1 MTAAPPAVP
10 PVPSDATLLDLA
22 RDAATRAYAPYSQ
35 FRVGAAL
42 LLSDGSVVTGCNAE
56 NASYGLAMCAER
68 VAVGRAVADGL
79 LGAGGAGS
87 VPDTTIKVAAVV
99 GLGAAPCFPCGA
111 CRQVLHEFGCARVV
125 LEGGAG
131 REGADAADGA
141 ATPLSLPFT
150 ELLPHAFG
158 PGDL

>member
-1 MTAAPPAVP
+1 MSAASTA
-10 PVPSDATLLDLA
+10 PSDTALLGFA

-35 FRVGAAL
+35 FSVGAAL
-42 LLSDGSVVTGCNAE
+42 LLSNGSVVTGCNVE

-79 LGAGGAGS
+79 PGAGAA
-87 VPDTTIKVAAVV
+87 DATIEVAAVV
-99 GLGAAPCFPCGA
+99 GPGAAPCFPCGA

-125 LEGGAG
+125 VEG
-131 REGADAADGA
+131 EDAA
-141 ATPLSLPFT
+141 PHSLSFA

-158 PGDL
+158 PDDL

>member
-10 PVPSDATLLDLA
+10 PVPSDAALLDLA
-22 RDAATRAYAPYSQ
+22 RDAAAHAHAPYSQ
-35 FRVGAAL
+35 FSVGAAL
-42 LLSDGSVVTGCNAE
+42 LLSDGSVVTGCNVE
-56 NASYGLAMCAER
+56 NASSGLAMCAER

-79 LGAGGAGS
+79 LGAGDAAGAR
-87 VPDTTIKVAAVV
+87 IEVAAVV

-111 CRQVLHEFGCARVV
+111 CRQVLHEFGCGRVV
-125 LEGGAG
+125 VEGG
-131 REGADAADGA
+131 EDATDTA
-141 ATPLSLPFT
+141 PLSLPFT

>member
-1 MTAAPPAVP
+1 MTVPAG
-10 PVPSDATLLDLA
+10 PSDASLLDLA
-22 RDAATRAYAPYSQ
+22 RATAGRAYAPYSQ
-35 FRVGAAL
+35 FSVGAAL
-42 LLSDGSVVTGCNAE
+42 LLSDGSVVTGCNVE

-79 LGAGGAGS
+79 LGAGGAAGA
-87 VPDTTIKVAAVV
+87 TIEVAAVV

-125 LEGGAG
+125 VEGG
-131 REGADAADGA
+131 EDAAEVA
-141 ATPLSLPFT
+141 PRSIPFV

>member
-10 PVPSDATLLDLA
+10 PVPSDAALLDLA

-79 LGAGGAGS
+79 LGAGGAG
-87 VPDTTIKVAAVV
+87 
-99 GLGAAPCFPCGA
+99 
-111 CRQVLHEFGCARVV
+111 
-125 LEGGAG
+125 
-131 REGADAADGA
+131 
-141 ATPLSLPFT
+141 
-150 ELLPHAFG
+150 
-158 PGDL
+158 

>member
-1 MTAAPPAVP
+1 MSAAPPAAQP
-10 PVPSDATLLDLA
+10 APSDATLLDLA

-79 LGAGGAGS
+79 LGAGDAAGAR
-87 VPDTTIKVAAVV
+87 IEVAAVV

-111 CRQVLHEFGCARVV
+111 CRQVLHEFGCGRVV
-125 LEGGAG
+125 VEGG
-131 REGADAADGA
+131 EDATDTA
-141 ATPLSLPFT
+141 PLSLPFT